1 MKGTHGARAWSLA
14 AAGDIMLE
22 HPPAENPLHD
32 LLRRADFAFANLEA
46 PLSDRGHPADKLI
59 VLRSAPSLASVLPD
73 LGLSVV
79 SFAHNHA
86 LDFGIPALEQTLEV
100 VRAVGVRV
108 VGAGA
113 SLDEAV
119 RPAFTECPPV
129 ESSSVRSEPSGLPPV
144 RVAWLGFASTLPTG
158 SAAAPGRPGVAPLR
172 VRVRIEADASVS
184 EEQPGTSPY
193 VSTEVV
199 AEDLDRAAAAVR
211 AAARES
217 DVVIVSVHW
226 GVPPGWAAP
235 FQGILAD
242 YQQPA
247 AHALIEAGAAA
258 VLGHHPHCLHG
269 VEVYRGRP
277 ILYSMGNFLFHA
289 MGEGRRF
296 ELGRPA
302 PPYRMEA
309 VSTPE
314 LAESAVFV
322 LEFDGARCRR
332 LVVHPTAGDPAG
344 EQRAAAPEQAFRIL
358 ARIRAMSAA
367 LGTELRTAGETG
379 LIDLT

>member
-1 MKGTHGARAWSLA
+1 MTERGASHGAWTLA

-22 HPPAENPLHD
+22 HPPAPNPLHE
-32 LLRRADFAFANLEA
+32 LLRGADVAFANLEA

-59 VLRSAPSLASVLPD
+59 VLRTSPSLAPALAN

-100 VRAVGVRV
+100 VRAAGVTPI
-108 VGAGA
+108 GAG
-113 SLDEAV
+113 SGLEEAV
-119 RPAFTECPPV
+119 RPAFTE
-129 ESSSVRSEPSGLPPV
+129 RRGI

-158 SAAAPGRPGVAPLR
+158 SAAAAGRPGVAPLR
-172 VRVRIEADASVS
+172 VRVRIEADASVV

-193 VSTEVV
+193 VHTEIV

-211 AAARES
+211 AASREA
-217 DVVIVSVHW
+217 DAVVVSVHW

-235 FQGILAD
+235 FQGVLAD

-247 AHALIEAGAAA
+247 AHALVRAGAAA
-258 VLGHHPHCLHG
+258 ILGHHPHCLHG
-269 VEVYRGRP
+269 IEVYQGSP

-289 MGEGRRF
+289 MAEGRWF

-309 VSTPE
+309 TATPE
-314 LAESAVFV
+314 LSESALFV
-322 LEFDGARCRR
+322 LEFDGPRARRI
-332 LVVHPTAGDPAG
+332 VVHPTASDPAG
-344 EQRAAAPEQAFRIL
+344 EQRPAAPQQAARIL
-358 ARIRAMSAA
+358 ARMRAMSQA
-367 LGTELRTAGETG
+367 LRTEMRATEEAGFVEIT
-379 LIDLT
+379 

>member
-1 MKGTHGARAWSLA
+1 MKTPGARAWSLA
-14 AAGDIMLE
+14 AVGDIMLE

-59 VLRSAPSLASVLPD
+59 VLRSAPSLASVLPE

-100 VRAVGVRV
+100 VRAEGVRV
-108 VGAGA
+108 IGAGA
-113 SLDEAV
+113 GLDEAM
-119 RPAFTECPPV
+119 RPAFTEQA
-129 ESSSVRSEPSGLPPV
+129 GV
-144 RVAWLGFASTLPTG
+144 RVAWLGFASTLPPG

-247 AHALIEAGAAA
+247 ARALIEAGAAA
-258 VLGHHPHCLHG
+258 LLGHHPHCLHG

-289 MGEGRRF
+289 MGEGRSF

-309 VSTPE
+309 VGTPE

-322 LEFDGARCRR
+322 LEFDGAHCRR

-344 EQRAAAPEQAFRIL
+344 EQRAAAPEQASRIL
-358 ARIRAMSAA
+358 ARTRAMSAA
-367 LGTELRTAGETG
+367 LGTDLRTDGVRG
-379 LIDLT
+379 SIDLTWSPSVENTP